1 MIFSLYYGNQIQEK
15 QTLLNKL
22 NILLLNLYE
31 GTMMHLFFSLSF
43 PSCCFPFFLFS
54 LPFFSFVLSSPFFG
68 SLNIEHLYRT
78 CNITSLSSVTF
89 IKSANQC
96 SFKLCLIVQ
105 LVAVWTLMYITSLIA
120 DIEQKL
126 YGVSLSLLFIP
137 LNDEVAQF
145 QSATETS
152 NSFKG
157 VICVIKSTLHL
168 Y

>member
-1 MIFSLYYGNQIQEK
+1 
-15 QTLLNKL
+15 
-22 NILLLNLYE
+22 
-31 GTMMHLFFSLSF
+31 MHLFFFLSF

-54 LPFFSFVLSSPFFG
+54 QLFFSFVLSSPFFG

-78 CNITSLSSVTF
+78 CN
-89 IKSANQC
+89 
-96 SFKLCLIVQ
+96 
-105 LVAVWTLMYITSLIA
+105 ITSLIA

-157 VICVIKSTLHL
+157 VKCVIKSTLHL
-168 Y
+168 LTG

>member
-22 NILLLNLYE
+22 NIIFLNLYE

-54 LPFFSFVLSSPFFG
+54 LLFFSFVLSSPFFG
-68 SLNIEHLYRT
+68 SLNIEQLYRT
-78 CNITSLSSVTF
+78 CNIT
-89 IKSANQC
+89 C
-96 SFKLCLIVQ
+96 
-105 LVAVWTLMYITSLIA
+105 LIA

-126 YGVSLSLLFIP
+126 YGVSLSSLFIP

-157 VICVIKSTLHL
+157 VKCVIKSTLHL